1 MILFIEDR
9 KQRLIDFLSSQNF
22 TLQDFGAIHNIKV
35 LEAHEIQLV
44 EQDINHLNSWGPTL
58 IICHGSWLKDKN
70 LYDSMMEIAAQKAGR
85 LVLFSGGIVDVDYY
99 KTDVELLYVPVS
111 KLYSS
116 YLIDFVKNYTKDIEL
131 LELPYGDFFRLNE
144 MLKKRKKLWLEQK
157 EVQTSLNQEIKNY
170 LYGK

>member
-1 MILFIEDR
+1 
-9 KQRLIDFLSSQNF
+9 
-22 TLQDFGAIHNIKV
+22 
-35 LEAHEIQLV
+35 
-44 EQDINHLNSWGPTL
+44 L